1 MGTLG
6 HISAKFRSKKTS
18 YANFTSH
25 KLNFSIFA
33 CSRECSVSRSR
44 RVLNTHGRGG
54 GGLEFKNIDN
64 TPTNSFHSFPLGR
77 SRTSTRAQRD
87 LRADVIILLCRNTP
101 DMRCASATLGARL
114 PRHRVVFLDLSWLLH
129 NHWHV
134 SDHVPAVVVSPLR
147 HSSRRRHHH
156 PCDRGRTGGQF
167 RVICSFAHI
176 FSVLAPNRPLFVA
189 NFPFWRVEDAPRRSY
204 AWRHYAMSYSSRRQ
218 ALKNCH
224 ARPLRQVLSGWFPKN
239 FRPAMQKFPWKIA
252 NYPPPSKPLKVL
264 LFDAPKLLQRSKYDS
279 RQDISLLPVR
289 NFSNWNQYK
298 NF

>member
-1 MGTLG
+1 
-6 HISAKFRSKKTS
+6 
-18 YANFTSH
+18 
-25 KLNFSIFA
+25 
-33 CSRECSVSRSR
+33 
-44 RVLNTHGRGG
+44 
-54 GGLEFKNIDN
+54 
-64 TPTNSFHSFPLGR
+64 
-77 SRTSTRAQRD
+77 
-87 LRADVIILLCRNTP
+87 
-101 DMRCASATLGARL
+101 MRCASATLGARR
-114 PRHRVVFLDLSWLLH
+114 PRHRVIFLDLSWLLH

-156 PCDRGRTGGQF
+156 PCDRGRTAGQF

-239 FRPAMQKFPWKIA
+239 FRPAMPKFPWKIA
-252 NYPPPSKPLKVL
+252 NYPPPRSLSRSYCSMHRNFCNEASTIQGKTFRFFQWEISRTEINIKISK
-264 LFDAPKLLQRSKYDS
+264 FFIYKLLYKIS
-279 RQDISLLPVR
+279 DICFFT
-289 NFSNWNQYK
+289 NFTRPIVTCK
-298 NF
+298 M